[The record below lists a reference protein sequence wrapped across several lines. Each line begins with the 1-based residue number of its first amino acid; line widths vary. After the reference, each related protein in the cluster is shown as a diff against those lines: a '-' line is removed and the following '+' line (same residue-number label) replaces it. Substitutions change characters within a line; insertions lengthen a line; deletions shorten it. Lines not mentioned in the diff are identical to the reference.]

1 MITATGMLMLIRM
14 AAIITARATTT
25 IILACMAA
33 TPTMIIAT
41 VIRPPTAIMTATVM
55 TIETAALVRLM
66 SWLSPAFPVGGFNY
80 SHGLEQ
86 AVAADLVTDRD
97 TFVAWLETL
106 LMQGSAWNDL
116 VLLAEAWRRTGA
128 QEGLP
133 EVAELAEALSGS
145 AERHLETMN
154 QGAAFLS
161 AAANWGEGTP
171 HGLGP
176 RAALPVAVGA
186 CAAQS
191 GLPLEASLAAF
202 LQAFVSN
209 QVQAAQRLMP
219 IGQSGGI
226 AVMSA
231 LESLIAEIAGRA
243 AASTLDDLGSSALN
257 AEIAAMRHETM
268 PSRIFVS

>member
-1 MITATGMLMLIRM
+1 MITAMLIRM
-14 AAIITARATTT
+14 APIITARATTMT
-25 IILACMAA
+25 ISACVAA
-33 TPTMIIAT
+33 IQRIIVTA
-41 VIRPPTAIMTATVM
+41 IRPLTAIMTATVM
-55 TIETAALVRLM
+55 TIDTAALVRLM
-66 SWLSPAFPVGGFNY
+66 SWLSPAFPVGGVNY

-86 AVAADLVTDRD
+86 AVAANLVADRA
-97 TFVAWLETL
+97 TLVSWLETL
-106 LMQGSAWNDL
+106 LTQGSAWNDL
-116 VLLAEAWRRTGA
+116 VLLAEAWHRA
-128 QEGLP
+128 DAEDDLL
-133 EVAELAEALSGS
+133 EVTELAEALAGS

-154 QGAAFLS
+154 QGGAFLA
-161 AAANWGEGTP
+161 AAANWGEGTS

-186 CAAQS
+186 CAAKS

-226 AVMSA
+226 SVMSA
-231 LESLIAEIAGRA
+231 LEPLIGEVAGHA